1 MKKVLFVLA
10 ALVVMAVP
18 AGVFAAE
25 QTTPPAPRQPWRRPT
40 VTFVPMQATAGGKS
54 GLDNDGTNPTPV

>member
-1 MKKVLFVLA
+1 MNTPKQDHQVA
-10 ALVVMAVP
+10 AQP
-18 AGVFAAE
+18 AE